1 MQRKIS
7 IEYDSDSDSE
17 FEDFYRNVLKKA
29 SKQSRKITNII
40 DVDINNI
47 RSFRDRE
54 SLFNEDLQ
62 LVEVKPPKNKNS
74 CVVM

>member
-7 IEYDSDSDSE
+7 IEYDSDSDSD
-17 FEDFYRNVLKKA
+17 FEQFYSNVLKKA
-29 SKQSRKITNII
+29 VKHSRTITNII

-54 SLFNEDLQ
+54 SLFQEELQ
-62 LVEVKPPKNKNS
+62 IVEAKPPKNKSS